1 MAKLKKMRKLNK
13 AVSAQLAPF
22 GISKAE
28 CTNSY
33 AYYFDE
39 EKVTF
44 SLTVDIADK
53 WFSEFVEERF
63 GYKVKLPFIIS
74 LLHEVGH
81 HKTDDEIG
89 DMIYEFCSNEKDRI
103 ETTMAADG
111 ISLEEQKKLEWEYFN
126 LPDEIMATQW
136 AVNYAK
142 KHPRK
147 VKKMWNE
154 IVPVLMEFY
163 RANLDPK
170 VMAELAGD

>member
-1 MAKLKKMRKLNK
+1 MAKLKKLNKLNK
-13 AVSAQLAPF
+13 AVSVQLAPF

-28 CTNSY
+28 CADSY

-39 EKVTF
+39 EKITF
-44 SLTVDIADK
+44 GLTVGLSDK
-53 WFSEFVEERF
+53 WFDEFIEERF
-63 GYKVKLPFIIS
+63 GYKVKNSFIMA

-81 HKTDDEIG
+81 HKANDEIDG
-89 DMIYEFCSNEKDRI
+89 DIYDFCIAEKERI
-103 ETTMAADG
+103 ENRMSEDNAT
-111 ISLEEQKKLEWEYFN
+111 IEEQKILEWQYFN

-136 AVNYAK
+136 AVNYAI

-154 IVPVLMEFY
+154 IAPVLMEFY

-170 VMAELAGD
+170 VIAELAGD